1 MSDLFLGTGIAH
13 TLLLFAVVIMSGL
26 WLGRY
31 KVKGVSL
38 GTTWILFVGIL
49 LSHFGFKSD
58 PTVLSFMKDFGL
70 ILFVFSI
77 GLQVGPGFFT
87 SFRKGGVQMNLLAVL
102 LVLLAVGVTVAIQA
116 ITKEDLPTMVGVMSG
131 AVTNTPGLGA
141 AQQTVAD
148 ISGAAAGTPIAGEM
162 ASAYAVA
169 YPIGVLGVIFLLI
182 FAKSIFRIDLDKEKK
197 SLEQDDEATE
207 EKARRMHCEVTNPA
221 VFGKSL
227 SEVSSNFNKNF
238 VVSRM
243 MRDGEIFMPNK
254 DTALKQGD
262 KLLIVT
268 QESEVESLRIVFGSE
283 IPMHQSD
290 WTKMDEHLITRRISV
305 TKQSLTGKKLKSL
318 MIRSNFNVSVTRIIR
333 AGIELVANGNLLLQ
347 FGDVLQVV
355 GTEDDIK
362 AVAKLVGNMPESLS
376 HPNLVP
382 FFFGIAL
389 GIILGMIPITFPGI
403 PQPIKLGLAGGALI
417 VAILLGYFGPRLRIT
432 TYTTMSANM
441 MLRELGISFFL
452 AAVGLGAG
460 DNFVSS
466 IVNGGYWWI
475 LYGALITL
483 IPVALII
490 FISKV
495 FFKLN
500 FYKIC
505 GLISGGTTDP
515 AVLSFAQDAYGTDYT
530 SVNYAT
536 VYPLTMFMRVL
547 VAQLMIM
554 LAI

>member
-1 MSDLFLGTGIAH
+1 MTKYSKFNPIYRLQKWLDSVPGQTFMNYAYSWGASIVILGALFKLTHLPGANFMLFLGMGTEVLVFFIA
-13 TLLLFAVVIMSGL
+13 
-26 WLGRY
+26 
-31 KVKGVSL
+31 
-38 GTTWILFVGIL
+38 
-49 LSHFGFKSD
+49 GFDRPFDKTED
-58 PTVLSFMKDFGL
+58 GK
-70 ILFVFSI
+70 
-77 GLQVGPGFFT
+77 
-87 SFRKGGVQMNLLAVL
+87 
-102 LVLLAVGVTVAIQA
+102 
-116 ITKEDLPTMVGVMSG
+116 DLPTHVVRDD
-131 AVTNTPGLGA
+131 V
-141 AQQTVAD
+141 
-148 ISGAAAGTPIAGEM
+148 
-162 ASAYAVA
+162 
-169 YPIGVLGVIFLLI
+169 
-182 FAKSIFRIDLDKEKK
+182 
-197 SLEQDDEATE
+197 DDEAAE

-221 VFGKSL
+221 IFGKSL
-227 SEVSSNFNKNF
+227 SEVTSNFNKNF

-243 MRDGEIFMPNK
+243 MRNGEIFVPK
-254 DTALKQGD
+254 RDTVLEQGD
-262 KLLIVT
+262 KLLLVT
-268 QESEVESLRIVFGSE
+268 KESEVESLRIVFGSE

-290 WTKMDEHLITRRISV
+290 WMKMDEHLITRRISV
-305 TKQSLTGKKLKSL
+305 TKPSLTGKKLKSL

-355 GTEDDIK
+355 GTEDDIN
-362 AVAKLVGNMPESLS
+362 AVAKLVGNRPESLS

-403 PQPIKLGLAGGALI
+403 PQPIKLGLAGGTLI
-417 VAILLGYFGPRLRIT
+417 IAILLGYFGPRLRIT

-483 IPVALII
+483 IPIALII

-505 GLISGGTTDP
+505 GLVSGGTTDP
-515 AVLSFAQDAYGTDYT
+515 AVLAFAQDAYGTDYT

-554 LAI
+554 LAL